1 MRPSP
6 TVFRSLRLLL
16 LRCTTACSTFLRVKI
31 SLTSARARS
40 LFLTLVLLAAAG
52 LIFEAGKAWLAAQYA
67 ASLNPDAWLRAAE
80 LEPGNAEY
88 WHRLGLLE
96 EWDFGQSDPHQA
108 IVYLRRATEI
118 NPRSDMD
125 WMDLAGAYESLGE
138 TARAREAFERAQA
151 AHPASA
157 EVARRYGSFLIRRDD
172 LSEAFAEIRRAL
184 ATEPNLTVEAVS
196 ECWKASEDVPRIL
209 SEVLPADGRYYLT
222 TLDYFLARHQA
233 DAALTVWNG
242 LLALKQRFEM
252 QRAVPLVDELI
263 SQGRIEEAQ
272 RAWQQALV
280 ATNWPRHGG
289 DDFSLVFNGGFE
301 HDLLNGGFDWRED
314 PVSGAAFS
322 FSSGVVHSGARA
334 LRIAFDGSAN
344 LDFAQLR
351 QQVPVEPGHRYHFKA
366 YLRTEGISTDSG
378 IRFAIYDVFHPTALQ
393 ILTPDLVGT
402 HPWSLVET
410 ELTTGPEARLLAII
424 LRRVPSWK
432 FDNKLR
438 GTVWVDDVA
447 LVPVFREKDSSP

>member
-1 MRPSP
+1 
-6 TVFRSLRLLL
+6 
-16 LRCTTACSTFLRVKI
+16 VKI
-31 SLTSARARS
+31 SLTGARTRS
-40 LFLTLVLLAAAG
+40 LFLTLILFAATG
-52 LIFEAGKAWLAAQYA
+52 LIFEAGKAWLAAHYA

-96 EWDFGQSDPHQA
+96 EWDFERGDSHQA

-118 NPRSDMD
+118 NPRSDAD
-125 WMDLAGAYESLGE
+125 WMDLASVYESLGE
-138 TARAREAFERAQA
+138 MARAQEAFEKAQA
-151 AHPASA
+151 AHPASP
-157 EVARRYGSFLIRRDD
+157 EVAWRYGSFLVRREE
-172 LSEAFAEIRRAL
+172 LSEAFVEIRRAL
-184 ATEPNLTVEAVS
+184 AAEPNLTVEAVS
-196 ECWKASEDVPRIL
+196 ECWKASEDLPRIL
-209 SEVLPADGRYYLT
+209 SEVLPANGRYYLT
-222 TLDYFLARHQA
+222 TVDYFPTGHQT

-252 QRAVPLVDELI
+252 QGAVPLVDELI
-263 SQGRIEEAQ
+263 SQGRIEEGQ
-272 RAWQQALV
+272 RVWQQALA
-280 ATNWPRHGG
+280 ATNWPQHGD

-301 HDLLNGGFDWRED
+301 HGLLNGGFDWREG

-322 FSSGVVHSGARA
+322 FDSGVVHSGARA
-334 LRIAFDGSAN
+334 LRIAFDGSVN

-351 QQVPVEPGHRYHFKA
+351 QQVPVEAGHRYHFKA

-402 HPWSLVET
+402 HRWSLVEA
-410 ELTTGPEARLLAII
+410 ELTTGPETRLLAIV
-424 LRRVPSWK
+424 LRRIPSWK